1 MPDKLFYPVM
11 AAVALIMI
19 ALSLVWP
26 QGIGSRSPAPFGKE
40 IELPD
45 VVRMERD
52 RATREANKQAET
64 ARLAA
69 EKAALKATEAQTA
82 ASAAAAQ

>member
-26 QGIGSRSPAPFGKE
+26 QGIGSRSPAPFGKAV
-40 IELPD
+40 ELPD

-82 ASAAAAQ
+82 ADPAAAQ